1 MDDSSL
7 TWDDGALVTIDQRGL
22 PHEVRELRLT
32 TVDQVIDAIT
42 TLAIRGAPAIGI
54 AGAFGVVIATRAH
67 TRPFAP
73 AVAQPD
79 TSAPDESGST
89 NTASGV
95 GTGAVGASDETGPT
109 NTASTIGAGDT
120 PGKNEPTNT
129 PPSVEAGA
137 VDAPGKTGSANAR
150 PSIRAAAVDA
160 PDESGSTNTA
170 STDAVTLDRHDELAV
185 RAGEDNRLL
194 GSTREVVDVAA
205 VQADADR
212 IAAARP
218 TAVNLAWAVSR
229 VRTRIAEGADAV
241 LAETLDLLAEDARV
255 NRAAATH
262 AADLVQQLCG
272 ARSLRLLTHCNTGRL
287 ATSAVGTAI
296 GALRVLHERGVVTD
310 VIVDETRPLLQGARL
325 TAWEL
330 AEAGIPHR
338 LTIDSAAAWA
348 MATGQVDA
356 VLVGADRITA
366 NGDVA
371 NKIGTFGLAL
381 AARHHGIPF
390 IVVAPESTRD
400 TAMATG
406 AQIVVEQRAAAE
418 VTGFGGVEAAP
429 AGTAVFNPAFDV
441 TPADLV
447 TAVVTENGVVYRNT
461 DDFDENG
468 RAADPRAASP
478 ATPTAAGAVNG
489 TAGIALASVARQ
501 LYERGWMPGT
511 AGNISVRSGDDAL
524 ITASGLSK
532 GELTEHDAVRV
543 RIVDTTAY
551 PGQNRKPSAET
562 SIHTAVYRT
571 RAAGA
576 VVHVHS
582 PFATALATTAQ
593 PGDTVRI
600 SGYELIKGFGLDDPS
615 TVDVPVFANWPDVTR
630 IGADIEYYLRE
641 NPGAAPILFITGH
654 GITAWGDTLAQAR
667 DRAEC
672 LEALCELI
680 ARTGRTDATPFEIGP
695 R

>member
-67 TRPFAP
+67 TKVVDAATE
-73 AVAQPD
+73 AVAEHGCGAAEQ
-79 TSAPDESGST
+79 
-89 NTASGV
+89 V
-95 GTGAVGASDETGPT
+95 GQRS
-109 NTASTIGAGDT
+109 
-120 PGKNEPTNT
+120 
-129 PPSVEAGA
+129 
-137 VDAPGKTGSANAR
+137 
-150 PSIRAAAVDA
+150 AAVSR
-160 PDESGSTNTA
+160 E
-170 STDAVTLDRHDELAV
+170 AV
-185 RAGEDNRLL
+185 RAGHS
-194 GSTREVVDVAA
+194 GGEVVDMAA
-205 VQADADR
+205 VEAEADR

-218 TAVNLAWAVSR
+218 TAVNLAWAVER
-229 VRTRIAEGADAV
+229 VRARIPEGADAV
-241 LAETLDLLAEDARV
+241 LAETLDMLAEDGRV
-255 NRAAATH
+255 NLAAATH

-272 ARSLRLLTHCNTGRL
+272 DRPLRLLTHCNTGRL

-447 TAVVTENGVVYRNT
+447 TAVVTENGVVYRNADT
-461 DDFDENG
+461 FDGNG
-468 RAADPRAASP
+468 RAASSASDM
-478 ATPTAAGAVNG
+478 AGR
-489 TAGIALASVARQ
+489 ALAAVARQ

-511 AGNISVRSGDDAL
+511 AGNISVRSGSDDAL

-532 GELTEHDAVRV
+532 GELTERDAVRV
-543 RIVDTTAY
+543 RVADTTVY
-551 PGQNRKPSAET
+551 PGQDRKPSAET

-571 RAAGA
+571 RDAGA

-582 PFATALATTAQ
+582 PFATALATTAR
-593 PGDTVRI
+593 PGDTVRV

-615 TVDVPVFANWPDVTR
+615 TVYVPVFANWPDVAR

>member
-7 TWDDGALVTIDQRGL
+7 IWDDGALVTIDQRGL
-22 PHEVRELRLT
+22 PHEVRELRLR
-32 TVDQVIDAIT
+32 TVDEIIDAIT

-67 TRPFAP
+67 TRDDA
-73 AVAQPD
+73 AD
-79 TSAPDESGST
+79 
-89 NTASGV
+89 
-95 GTGAVGASDETGPT
+95 PT
-109 NTASTIGAGDT
+109 NAM
-120 PGKNEPTNT
+120 P
-129 PPSVEAGA
+129 
-137 VDAPGKTGSANAR
+137 
-150 PSIRAAAVDA
+150 
-160 PDESGSTNTA
+160 
-170 STDAVTLDRHDELAV
+170 H
-185 RAGEDNRLL
+185 
-194 GSTREVVDVAA
+194 VAA
-205 VQADADR
+205 VHAEADR

-218 TAVNLAWAVSR
+218 TAVNLAWAVDR
-229 VRTRIAEGADAV
+229 VRARIAEGADAV
-241 LAETLDLLAEDARV
+241 LAETLDMLAEDGRV
-255 NRAAATH
+255 NLAAATH

-272 ARSLRLLTHCNTGRL
+272 DRPLRLLTHCNTGRL

-296 GALRVLHERGVVTD
+296 GAIRVLHQRGAVED
-310 VIVDETRPLLQGARL
+310 VLVDETRPLLQGARL

-371 NKIGTFGLAL
+371 NKIGTFALAL

-418 VTGFGGVEAAP
+418 VTGFGGVETAP

-441 TPADLV
+441 TPTELV
-447 TAVVTENGVVYRNT
+447 TAVVTENGVVYRNSDVSAEQRFT
-461 DDFDENG
+461 EQG
-468 RAADPRAASP
+468 QAIAA
-478 ATPTAAGAVNG
+478 T
-489 TAGIALASVARQ
+489 ARQ
-501 LYERGWMPGT
+501 LYGRGWMPGT
-511 AGNISVRSGDDAL
+511 AGNISVRIDDDAL

-532 GELTEHDAVRV
+532 GELSERDTVLVSIE
-543 RIVDTTAY
+543 DTTAR
-551 PGQNRKPSAET
+551 PGQSRKPSAET

-571 RAAGA
+571 RPAGA

-582 PFATALATTAQ
+582 PFATTLATTAAQ
-593 PGDTVRI
+593 DSVTTLRI
-600 SGYELIKGFGLDDPS
+600 NGFELLKGFGLADPS
-615 TVDVPVFANWPDVTR
+615 TLEIPVFPNWPHVPR
-630 IGADIEYYLRE
+630 IGTDIETYLRE
-641 NPGAAPILFITGH
+641 NPDAPPILFITAH
-654 GITAWGDTLAQAR
+654 GITTWGDTLAQAR

-680 ARTGRTDATPFEIGP
+680 TRTGRTHASPLEIGS